1 MFIQYLAS
9 ILGSSWLEQIAAII
23 ALTGIILTVMQRSSS
38 WILDIISSLLYMFV
52 FYKTGFYSD
61 SLLQIL
67 FISMSIY
74 GWYSW
79 TETSYSGHTLQIRD
93 IARDEIYIATTL
105 VMVLT
110 LSGGFIFS
118 QYVGGA
124 SYPYTDSFCTA
135 LSVAATWL
143 TARKIIQN
151 WYLWIFADLIY
162 IYLFC
167 LKQLYPTAILYA
179 VLVILAIAGL
189 TTWKKIE
196 KQLA

>member
-9 ILGSSWLEQIAAII
+9 ILGSSWLEQAAAII
-23 ALTGIILTVMQRSSS
+23 ALTGIIFTVMQRNSS
-38 WILDIISSLLYMFV
+38 WILDIISSLLYLFV
-52 FYKTGFYSD
+52 FYKAGFFSD

-67 FISMSIY
+67 FISMSLY

-79 TETSYSGHTLQIRD
+79 TKTGNNGQILQIRHITD
-93 IARDEIYIATTL
+93 NEIFITSIL
-105 VMVLT
+105 VIVLS
-110 LSGGFIFS
+110 LSGGVIFS
-118 QYVGGA
+118 QYVSGA
-124 SYPYTDSFCTA
+124 SYPYADSFCTA

-167 LKQLYPTAILYA
+167 LKHLYPTAILYS
-179 VLVILAIAGL
+179 VLVILAMTGL

-196 KQLA
+196 KQLI